1 MAMAVTARR
10 ALAIVA
16 STLQGRMQFGLE
28 HLLDEA
34 SNATAN
40 RRLQRV
46 EPVLTQ
52 KWLRLGRC
60 DSLFHGVISWRLA
73 GRLLG

>member
-1 MAMAVTARR
+1 
-10 ALAIVA
+10 
-16 STLQGRMQFGLE
+16 MQFGLE

-46 EPVLTQ
+46 EPILTQ
-52 KWLRLGRC
+52 EWLRLGC
-60 DSLFHGVISWRLA
+60 CGSLFHGVISWRLA
-73 GRLLG
+73 GRLWG

>member
-1 MAMAVTARR
+1 MAMAVTAPR
-10 ALAIVA
+10 AVPVVA
-16 STLQGRMQFGLE
+16 PPLQGRIQLGLE

-46 EPVLTQ
+46 EPILTWE
-52 KWLRLGRC
+52 WLPLGHC
-60 DSLFHGVISWRLA
+60 GTLFHGVISRRLA

>member
-1 MAMAVTARR
+1 MAMAVTTRGAVP
-10 ALAIVA
+10 IVA
-16 STLQGRMQFGLE
+16 STLQGRIQFGLE

-46 EPVLTQ
+46 KPILPQE
-52 KWLRLGRC
+52 WLRLDHC
-60 DSLFHGVISWRLA
+60 SSLFHGVISWRPP

>member
-1 MAMAVTARR
+1 MAMAVTTRR
-10 ALAIVA
+10 AVPVVA
-16 STLQGRMQFGLE
+16 STLQGRIQLGLE

-40 RRLQRV
+40 RGLQRV
-46 EPVLTQ
+46 EPTLTQ
-52 KWLRLGRC
+52 KWLPLGRC
-60 DSLFHGVISWRLA
+60 GSLFHGVISWRLA

>member
-1 MAMAVTARR
+1 MAMAVAARG
-10 ALAIVA
+10 AVSIVA
-16 STLQGRMQFGLE
+16 ATLQGRMQFRLE

-34 SNATAN
+34 ANATAN

-46 EPVLTQ
+46 EPILTQ